1 MVGQRGH
8 DTVLGT
14 AGTPGAGARPVTAE
28 PGAVRGVAPEP
39 PARPRRPRPW
49 ALRAP
54 RRMASQV
61 LLVQLVIAVGVTPLS
76 HQPPPPP
83 QLPPTAPEL

>member
-28 PGAVRGVAPEP
+28 
-39 PARPRRPRPW
+39 
-49 ALRAP
+49 
-54 RRMASQV
+54 
-61 LLVQLVIAVGVTPLS
+61 
-76 HQPPPPP
+76 
-83 QLPPTAPEL
+83 